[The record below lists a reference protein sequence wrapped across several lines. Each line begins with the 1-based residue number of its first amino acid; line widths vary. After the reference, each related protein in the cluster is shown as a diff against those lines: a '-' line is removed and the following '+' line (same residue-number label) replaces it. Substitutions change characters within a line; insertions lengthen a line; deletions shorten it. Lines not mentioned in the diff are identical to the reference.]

1 MKPPTLAITITI
13 PLHRAW
19 DVWVS
24 AIEGGIGY
32 WSRLGYGGG
41 AASTRDDRRRAAES
55 LGVDAMRHFDACTDA
70 AQLRYFAPF
79 VEGGYVE
86 LLEIDE
92 FAQDDDGHALTIPH
106 RVDGETIMR
115 GFALLALKFPR
126 HLALVLD
133 GEDDAT
139 TADLVVQLGV
149 FGEVRYG

>member
-1 MKPPTLAITITI
+1 MNPPTLAITITI

-24 AIEGGIGY
+24 AVEGGIGY
-32 WSRLGYGGG
+32 WSRLGYG
-41 AASTRDDRRRAAES
+41 STPGYEGERRRAAEA
-55 LGVDAMRHFDACTDA
+55 LGVDAVRHFEACTER
-70 AQLRYFAPF
+70 AQWIYFAPF
-79 VEGGYVE
+79 VEGGYVQ

-92 FAQDDDGHALTIPH
+92 YAHDDDGHALTIEH
-106 RVDGETIMR
+106 RVDGETILR
-115 GFALLALKFPR
+115 GFALLAAKYPR